1 MITAGWGFYQYQV
14 NQHAEVQQMIQKVVA
29 GQKKTNKDL
38 QSQRAS
44 MSSQSAKSESE
55 SRKKAESE
63 SQKRISELE
72 KELSD
77 LKSKTQ
83 EQSSAQNTSEKN

>member
-1 MITAGWGFYQYQV
+1 MILFGWAFYQYQV
-14 NQHAEVQQMIQKVVA
+14 SQHAEVQQMIQKVVE

-44 MSSQSAKSESE
+44 MSSQSVKKESE
-55 SRKKAESE
+55 SRQKAEAE
-63 SQKRISELE
+63 SRKRISELE

-83 EQSSAQNTSEKN
+83 EQSSAQTTAEKN